1 MGTIPL
7 RRWEGW
13 WEASKHV
20 RPSLGELLCDS
31 RFVTP
36 DGTRMFR
43 FPVPNSNWKLQRN
56 GRRRALYYRRGSA
69 RFFFSPSEEEAM
81 ILCSRRPSLRGFL
94 PRCLVPVLVSR
105 MTWQS
110 RSTGCSFRIRFGGGE
125 GVTVGV
131 GETSGDSV
139 ERIPSGID
147 PIHLDIQEKDRACV
161 PLIGG
166 QAWKIST

>member
-1 MGTIPL
+1 M
-7 RRWEGW
+7 
-13 WEASKHV
+13 
-20 RPSLGELLCDS
+20 LLCDP

-36 DGTRMFR
+36 VGTGVFHIL
-43 FPVPNSNWKLQRN
+43 FPNLNWKSQRN
-56 GRRRALYYRRGSA
+56 GRRRALFYRRGSG
-69 RFFFSPSEEEAM
+69 RFFFSSSQEEAV
-81 ILCSRRPSLRGFL
+81 ILCSRRPSQLGFL

-131 GETSGDSV
+131 AETSGDSV
-139 ERIPSGID
+139 QRIPSGRD